1 MKKSAHLILR
11 KPIITEKRVDLKDRA
26 RTLGFEVDR
35 DANKREIM
43 EAVEEM
49 FVELRDKIESVHTAS
64 FHGKVRRRGWT
75 SGRRPD
81 WKKAYVKLRAG
92 TKVPEYAETV

>member
-1 MKKSAHLILR
+1 MKKSAYQIIR
-11 KPIITEKRVDLKDRA
+11 KPIITEKSVDLKDSA
-26 RTLGFEVDR
+26 RTLCFQVDR
-35 DANKREIM
+35 DANKREII

-49 FVELRDKIESVHTAS
+49 FGELRDKIESVHTAS
-64 FHGKVRRRGWT
+64 FRGKVRRRGWT

-92 TKVPEYAETV
+92 TKVPEYAATV

>member
-1 MKKSAHLILR
+1 MKKSAHQIIR
-11 KPIITEKRVDLKDRA
+11 KPIITEKSVDLKDAA
-26 RTLGFEVDR
+26 RTLCFQVDR
-35 DANKREIM
+35 DVNKRQII

-64 FHGKVRRRGWT
+64 FRGKVRKRGWT

-81 WKKAYVKLRAG
+81 WKKAYVKLKAG
-92 TKVPEYAETV
+92 TRVPEYAATV

>member
-1 MKKSAHLILR
+1 MKKSGHLILR
-11 KPIITEKRVDLKDRA
+11 KPIITEKSVDLKDMA
-26 RTLGFEVDR
+26 RTLCFEVDR

-43 EAVEEM
+43 AAVEEM

-64 FHGKVRRRGWT
+64 FRGKVRRRGWT

-81 WKKAYVKLRAG
+81 WKKAYVKLKPG
-92 TKVPEYAETV
+92 TRVPEYAETV

>member
-1 MKKSAHLILR
+1 MKKSGHQVLR
-11 KPIITEKRVDLKDRA
+11 KPIITEKSVGLKDSA
-26 RTLGFEVDR
+26 RTLCFHVDPH
-35 DANKREIM
+35 ANKREIRQ
-43 EAVEEM
+43 AVEEM

-81 WKKAYVKLRAG
+81 WKKAYVKLKEG
-92 TKVPEYAETV
+92 TRVPEYAETV

>member
-11 KPIITEKRVDLKDRA
+11 KPIITEKSVDLKDRA
-26 RTLGFEVDR
+26 RTLCFEVDR